1 MKGEIDTF
9 AEPAQTPAEMIGIL
23 QSSWRTLAESLTS
36 QTHPG
41 TLNILT
47 GTGIQE
53 TSRLP
58 NRGVGHNV
66 CEIMTGATPGFLVV
80 YSVRGSI

>member
-1 MKGEIDTF
+1 
-9 AEPAQTPAEMIGIL
+9 
-23 QSSWRTLAESLTS
+23 LAASLTS

-66 CEIMTGATPGFLVV
+66 CEILSGATLGFLLV
-80 YSVRGSI
+80 YSVRGSV